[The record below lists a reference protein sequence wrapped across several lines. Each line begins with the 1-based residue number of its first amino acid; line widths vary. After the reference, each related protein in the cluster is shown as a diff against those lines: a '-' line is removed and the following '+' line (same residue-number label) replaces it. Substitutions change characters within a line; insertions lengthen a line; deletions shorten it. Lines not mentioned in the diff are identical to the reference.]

1 MKIIVSISLAIAFL
15 TTGCVSKKVVTK
27 PVKVTKAH
35 KAHWGYIGEYSPEKW
50 GDMKEEYKMCKLGK
64 NQSPV
69 NLTDFKDPFMHP
81 LKVKYSTG
89 SVDFINNGHTVQ
101 VNLKEGSELYIDKK
115 VYKLKQFHFHTPS
128 ENRLYEK
135 SFPME
140 AHLVHATDSGEL
152 AVVAVMFSGGF
163 NDNPFLAK
171 FMSKLPLKKG
181 DKHSLVKENLNVF
194 DMLPDDKNFYR
205 FNGSLTTPPCTEGV
219 LWLVLKNPV
228 PISDNQLNAFRKV
241 LGNNNRPIQPKNAR
255 AFLK

>member
-1 MKIIVSISLAIAFL
+1 MKKLLTISLTVAFL
-15 TTGCVSKKVVTK
+15 LGGCTSHQKNVEK
-27 PVKVTKAH
+27 PLKE
-35 KAHWGYIGEYSPEKW
+35 KAHWGYIGEYGPEKW

-69 NLTDFKDPFMHP
+69 DLTGFKNPFMYP
-81 LKVKYSTG
+81 LKIKYETG
-89 SVDFINNGHTVQ
+89 STEFINNGHTVQ
-101 VNLKEGSELYIDKK
+101 VNFKEGSELYIDKK

-128 ENRLYEK
+128 ENRLYGK
-135 SFPME
+135 DFPME
-140 AHLVHATDSGEL
+140 AHLVHATDSGAL

-171 FMSKLPLKKG
+171 FMAKMPLTKG
-181 DKHSLVKENLNVF
+181 AKNDLIKENLNAF
-194 DMLPDDKNFYR
+194 DMLPDDKNYYR
-205 FNGSLTTPPCTEGV
+205 FNGSLTTPPCSEGV

-241 LGNNNRPIQPKNAR
+241 MGKNNRPVQPKNAR